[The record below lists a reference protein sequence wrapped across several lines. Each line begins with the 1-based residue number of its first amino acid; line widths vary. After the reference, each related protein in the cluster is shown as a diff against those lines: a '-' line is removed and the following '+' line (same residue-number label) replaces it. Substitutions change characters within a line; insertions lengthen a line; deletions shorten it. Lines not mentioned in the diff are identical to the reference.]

1 MLLRGLVLCSI
12 CLMAVTELFWDGL
25 SWQEELDDR
34 ERRCN
39 SPSHNRLIRELAELH
54 GLQLLSLHLLCGYRL
69 YGWVREKWA
78 PVCVHNSLCSS
89 LPSLFMMQI
98 NCSLVKTQTHIT
110 KQDAETVPARW
121 TSYLNYRW
129 LTSIKMCSI
138 SICLISSCRQIIHF
152 LMFSTYWQFFFF
164 K

>member
-1 MLLRGLVLCSI
+1 MLTSISLRGMVLRGLVHRSI
-12 CLMAVTELFWDGL
+12 CLKAVTELFWAGL

-54 GLQLLSLHLLCGYRL
+54 GLQLLSLHLLCGYGL

-89 LPSLFMMQI
+89 LPSLFTMQI
-98 NCSLVKTQTHIT
+98 NRSQVKTHTRTT
-110 KQDAETVPARW
+110 KQDPEIIPARW

-129 LTSIKMCSI
+129 LTCTKTEWVQLVSVSLVFVGKS
-138 SICLISSCRQIIHF
+138 
-152 LMFSTYWQFFFF
+152 
-164 K
+164 